1 MGMQAAGIGMV
12 ASATTMLSRA
22 VTRRAMHGRDGA
34 PRLPRAARQRNGF
47 GTILLL
53 AVAAGAVLAFADLL
67 KEQRTRAAKS

>member
-1 MGMQAAGIGMV
+1 
-12 ASATTMLSRA
+12 
-22 VTRRAMHGRDGA
+22 MHGRDGA

-67 KEQRTRAAKS
+67 KEQRTRAAKG